1 MLPARKTSLVINKT
15 DEIFDEP
22 KNDKLNKPVKDMS
35 SDDIKQFSKEMR
47 KLSVSSHT
55 KVVLNDL
62 EQDRKKHKFIE
73 RIEKVLCKLENIT
86 IDDDEKLQKLFFFVM
101 QSCNDL
107 YADIHTEQ
115 AQKLCLQLLKRFFK
129 DDEVLTKQVMTIV
142 KPSIKK
148 LTTYRKYKHNILHLF
163 FLCFAIAFTRM

>member
-62 EQDRKKHKFIE
+62 EQDRA
-73 RIEKVLCKLENIT
+73 
-86 IDDDEKLQKLFFFVM
+86 
-101 QSCNDL
+101 
-107 YADIHTEQ
+107 Y
-115 AQKLCLQLLKRFFK
+115 
-129 DDEVLTKQVMTIV
+129 
-142 KPSIKK
+142 
-148 LTTYRKYKHNILHLF
+148 
-163 FLCFAIAFTRM
+163 